1 MKHKGALSRAL
12 MLIAA
17 GLYLLASLSTP
28 SAASQEGGQISGVV
42 TDDFI
47 DVRGYATF
55 IAGANIRLYSLE
67 RVLQT
72 KTDAKGHFQFSNV
85 PVGIYELE
93 VAKDGFKT
101 KTIEQVKVSGQ
112 TSRLTYEVPLKIKN
126 PGCPPLDSIS
136 YERRGIPHG
145 LSVEGIVVDSGFGAK
160 PLPGVEVRLFHTS
173 DKPISHKTNERGEF
187 VFSVDQ
193 AGRYFIQIAR
203 PGYRTD
209 QSQQFWV
216 TREGQTVV
224 TMRQLKVG
232 WFIACE

>member
-1 MKHKGALSRAL
+1 MAMKHTGELSKAL

-28 SAASQEGGQISGVV
+28 SAASQEGGEISG
-42 TDDFI
+42 I
-47 DVRGYATF
+47 VRDEFSSF
-55 IAGANIRLYSLE
+55 IAGANIRLYSFE

-72 KTDAKGHFQFSNV
+72 KADATGHFQLSNV
-85 PVGIYELE
+85 PVGTYELE
-93 VAKDGFKT
+93 VTSSGFKT
-101 KTIEQVKVSGQ
+101 KTIEQLKVSGG
-112 TSRLTYEVPLKIKN
+112 SRLTYDVPLRIAN
-126 PGCPPLDSIS
+126 PGPCSPLDSIS
-136 YERRGIPHG
+136 YERRGTPRG
-145 LSVEGIVVDSGFGAK
+145 LSVEGVVVDAGSAAK

-173 DKPISHKTNERGEF
+173 DNPISHKTNERGQF